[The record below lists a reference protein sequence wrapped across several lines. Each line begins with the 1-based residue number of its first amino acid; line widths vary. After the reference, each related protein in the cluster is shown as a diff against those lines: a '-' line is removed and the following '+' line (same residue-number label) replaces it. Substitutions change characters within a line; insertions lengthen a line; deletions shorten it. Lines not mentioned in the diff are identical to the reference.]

1 MTGMQELQGYRGG
14 RLCTVCHHADRR
26 AIDADLTAGESSIRG
41 IAGRWG
47 LAPES
52 VRRHARR
59 HLDADA
65 RAAAIALRGIPGLSV
80 LLRLQD
86 VADAARETRLDAEE
100 RSDPRTALQAARVEA
115 QVLATL
121 GERFGVR
128 ELVARDLAEP
138 LAEAEALVRVVAL
151 TARQQPEARSTMA
164 DALDAI
170 GHPALAVQVRRQAD
184 RPLPILETSPRK
196 ATA

>member
-1 MTGMQELQGYRGG
+1 VE
-14 RLCTVCHHADRR
+14 AD
-26 AIDADLTAGESSIRG
+26 ILSGEISIRG
-41 IAGRWG
+41 VAGQWG

-59 HLDADA
+59 HLDA
-65 RAAAIALRGIPGLSV
+65 AALAASTALRGIPALSV
-80 LLRLQD
+80 LVRLQE

-100 RSDPRTALQAARVEA
+100 RHDSRMALQAARVEA

-128 ELVARDLAEP
+128 ELVAHELSEP
-138 LAEAEALVRVVAL
+138 LAEADALVRVVAL
-151 TARQQPEARSTMA
+151 VARTHPEARDTMA
-164 DALDAI
+164 HALDAI
-170 GHPALAVQVRRQAD
+170 GHPALALQVRRQAD
-184 RPLPILETSPRK
+184 RAPLFLETSPHRK

>member
-1 MTGMQELQGYRGG
+1 MTAATQPSRGG
-14 RLCTVCHHADRR
+14 RLCATCSHADRL
-26 AIDADLTAGESSIRG
+26 AIDADLLSGEVSIRG
-41 IAGRWG
+41 VAGRWG

-65 RAAAIALRGIPGLSV
+65 LAAATALRGLPALSV

-100 RSDPRTALQAARVEA
+100 RSDHRTALQAARVEA
-115 QVLATL
+115 GVLATL

-128 ELVARDLAEP
+128 ELVARELTEP

-151 TARQQPEARSTMA
+151 VARTHPDARATMA
-164 DALDAI
+164 EALEAI
-170 GHPALAVQVRRQAD
+170 GHPALAIQVRRQAD
-184 RPLPILETSPRK
+184 KAPMFLETTPQRK
-196 ATA
+196 AAS